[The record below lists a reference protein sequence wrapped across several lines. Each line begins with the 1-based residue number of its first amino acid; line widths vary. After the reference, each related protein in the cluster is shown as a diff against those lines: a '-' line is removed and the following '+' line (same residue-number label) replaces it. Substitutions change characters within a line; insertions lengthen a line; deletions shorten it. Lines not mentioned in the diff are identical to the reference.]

1 MRPELNKI
9 IPLNDFQDFYWL
21 KSELVSFCKT
31 NGISAAGGK
40 IEITGRIERF
50 LAKGEVVGAV
60 GKPILTSKFDW
71 KNSDLNLNTV
81 LTDNY
86 TNTENVRAFMTFHIG
101 PHFRFNT
108 GFMNWAKT
116 NAGKSLN
123 DAIDEWKRIYTL
135 KRNKEHE
142 SVIAPQFEY
151 NRYIRDFLADNPGQ
165 NSGSAIH
172 IWKLKRKQPGDKNYN
187 TNDLFLSEGNQ
198 Y

>member
-135 KRNKEHE
+135 KKNKEHKSE
-142 SVIAPQFEY
+142 IAPQFEY

-165 NSGSAIH
+165 NSGSAIL

-187 TNDLFLSEGNQ
+187 TNDLFLSEDNQ